1 MSRSWYGPQQRD
13 RALRGRE
20 KMTEIVEMLD
30 RVWDPKGEG
39 SCASVPRSSGVGG
52 GNGPAVMTG

>member
-1 MSRSWYGPQQRD
+1 
-13 RALRGRE
+13 
-20 KMTEIVEMLD
+20 MTEIVEMLD